1 MARTIGISPERL
13 SKVDLR
19 ILDTLIADGRAAN
32 INLAA
37 LGLTLVVIIS
47 IELESQTEDAL
58 ARFEKAVRESAAI
71 LTCHFVSGDNDYVLT
86 AVASSMAHYEHIYN
100 KEISRLPHVA
110 RIGPASPCARSSIAS
125 LPPSCSE
132 AAALDHETGAHWRAA
147 GALAAVTSISTR
159 KPGPARPATWT
170 VDREG
175 RCGCSVVPKYRP

>member
-1 MARTIGISPERL
+1 MIEIPPERL

-19 ILDTLIADGRAAN
+19 ILDTLIADGRAADVNLADQVHLSSTAVARRRRALEEGGIIQGYQAN

-71 LTCHFVSGDNDYVLT
+71 LTCHFVSGDNDYILT

-110 RIGPASPCARSSIAS
+110 RIRTSFSMRQIINRS
-125 LPPSCSE
+125 
-132 AAALDHETGAHWRAA
+132 T
-147 GALAAVTSISTR
+147 
-159 KPGPARPATWT
+159 PARLFRNGG
-170 VDREG
+170 VR
-175 RCGCSVVPKYRP
+175 S